1 MARIRR
7 FSSHR
12 PQGIK
17 ESKTAMDHQHSLQRD
32 AMGLIH
38 SVIMGIGG
46 TAPSFSMAASAA
58 TLIAAVGILASATV
72 LYCGLVMFG
81 ITFAFTYLN
90 RVDPSAGASFT
101 WVSRIFNPTLGYLS
115 GWTVMVTAVLFMAS
129 ATIPAASA
137 TLLLLAPDLVDNQVV
152 VTLIALA
159 WLLLVIAITVRGTA
173 VAARVQTVF
182 ISTEILVLAAI
193 AVAAFMQLGQQAPR
207 EITWSDFSPSSFDS
221 QTFASGAM
229 ISLFL
234 FWGWDVT
241 LNLSEETRSGH
252 RASSWGAA
260 LAMIALIAIFV
271 SIHTVALVVLDD
283 AQIKEAGT
291 NLLFAIAEKLFP
303 RPWSYLAL
311 LVVMLSTVGALASST
326 LSFSRTLFAKSRHG
340 VAHPRWSRLHPK
352 WKTPHLATLM
362 FVGLGSVLLLVSLVA
377 KDIGEVLRISITAIG
392 LQTAFYY
399 GLTGFAC
406 AWSYRQ
412 AARKSITILV
422 FAVLWPAASSI
433 TMWVAA
439 FLLMRDFDLLTTSLG
454 LGGILLG
461 LVPLLL
467 QRKKPLK
474 MQ

>member
-1 MARIRR
+1 M
-7 FSSHR
+7 
-12 PQGIK
+12 
-17 ESKTAMDHQHSLQRD
+17 
-32 AMGLIH
+32 
-38 SVIMGIGG
+38 
-46 TAPSFSMAASAA
+46 
-58 TLIAAVGILASATV
+58 
-72 LYCGLVMFG
+72 
-81 ITFAFTYLN
+81 
-90 RVDPSAGASFT
+90 
-101 WVSRIFNPTLGYLS
+101 
-115 GWTVMVTAVLFMAS
+115 
-129 ATIPAASA
+129 
-137 TLLLLAPDLVDNQVV
+137 
-152 VTLIALA
+152 
-159 WLLLVIAITVRGTA
+159 
-173 VAARVQTVF
+173 
-182 ISTEILVLAAI
+182 
-193 AVAAFMQLGQQAPR
+193 
-207 EITWSDFSPSSFDS
+207 
-221 QTFASGAM
+221 
-229 ISLFL
+229 
-234 FWGWDVT
+234 
-241 LNLSEETRSGH
+241 
-252 RASSWGAA
+252 
-260 LAMIALIAIFV
+260 
-271 SIHTVALVVLDD
+271 
-283 AQIKEAGT
+283 
-291 NLLFAIAEKLFP
+291 
-303 RPWSYLAL
+303 

-467 QRKKPLK
+467 QRKKPFK